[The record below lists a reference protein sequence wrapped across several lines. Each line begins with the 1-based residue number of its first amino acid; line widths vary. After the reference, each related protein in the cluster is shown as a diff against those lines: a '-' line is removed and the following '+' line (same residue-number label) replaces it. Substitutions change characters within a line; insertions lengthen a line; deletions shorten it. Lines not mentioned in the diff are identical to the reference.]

1 MSASGTQ
8 GMAWTS
14 LCFTGWNLGMRA
26 SVPRDVVLFLTSLH
40 ILMFYNWPQNI
51 FSTYSWQCPCQ
62 YTLERGKTT
71 LECMHAQLFN
81 RVWLFATPQ
90 TIAHQ
95 APLSVGFSW
104 QEYWSELPFHSP
116 KVLPDP
122 GIEPMSPAS
131 PALAGRLFTS
141 EPPGKPNTT
150 LRCGQ

>member
-8 GMAWTS
+8 GVAWTS
-14 LCFTGWNLGMRA
+14 LWFTGWNLGMRA
-26 SVPRDVVLFLTSLH
+26 SVPRDVMLFLTSLH

-104 QEYWSELPFHSP
+104 QEYWSELPFRSP
-116 KVLPDP
+116 GVLPDP

-150 LRCGQ
+150 LRYGQ